1 MKSPVKMEAT
11 DQMKLMLAYLCISTE
26 IESSLPRKVQILD
39 QFALTDAEIARVCSC
54 SVPSV
59 ANARLAAK
67 KKS

>member
-1 MKSPVKMEAT
+1 MKKNHRTEVP
-11 DQMKLMLAYLCISTE
+11 DQIKLMVAYLCISTE

-39 QFALTDAEIARVCSC
+39 QFDLTDSEIARVCSC

-67 KKS
+67 KRS